1 MSKSSPK
8 GRYEQL
14 MSWLKGYKSS
24 PVSNFRKQQK
34 QQKKNN
40 TKYGKSK

>member
-1 MSKSSPK
+1 MSKASSK

-24 PVSNFRKQQK
+24 PVSNFKKQQ
-34 QQKKNN
+34 QQQLKFKNN
-40 TKYGKSK
+40 GRRK

>member
-24 PVSNFRKQQK
+24 PVSNFKKNQQK
-34 QQKKNN
+34 NKGNYRQKR
-40 TKYGKSK
+40 

>member
-24 PVSNFRKQQK
+24 PVSNFKKQQQK
-34 QQKKNN
+34 Q
-40 TKYGKSK
+40 KSHAKRR

>member
-1 MSKSSPK
+1 MSRTSAK

-24 PVSNFRKQQK
+24 PVSNFRQQQEKKKSNYKQRR
-34 QQKKNN
+34 
-40 TKYGKSK
+40 

>member
-24 PVSNFRKQQK
+24 PVSNFRKQQN
-34 QQKKNN
+34 KNN
-40 TKYGKSK
+40 YQRRGGR

>member
-1 MSKSSPK
+1 MSRTSAK

-24 PVSNFRKQQK
+24 PVSNFRKQQE
-34 QQKKNN
+34 KK
-40 TKYGKSK
+40 KSNYKKR

>member
-14 MSWLKGYKSS
+14 MSWLKGYKPS
-24 PVSNFRKQQK
+24 PVSNFRKQQQK
-34 QQKKNN
+34 Q
-40 TKYGKSK
+40 KSHAKRR

>member
-1 MSKSSPK
+1 MSNTSAK

-24 PVSNFRKQQK
+24 PVSNFRKQQEK
-34 QQKKNN
+34 KKSNYRQKR
-40 TKYGKSK
+40 

>member
-1 MSKSSPK
+1 MSKTSSK

-24 PVSNFRKQQK
+24 PVSNFRKQQQSK
-34 QQKKNN
+34 LKKNGRR
-40 TKYGKSK
+40 K